1 MSAASQLPNQCA
13 LFRIIQFYKNQT
25 QQPDHL
31 SEIAVLIVKKER
43 KAVYLCQILTQYAT
57 KGALFA

>member
-1 MSAASQLPNQCA
+1 VLLVRSLSDVP

-25 QQPDHL
+25 QQPGRL
-31 SEIAVLIVKKER
+31 SEIAVVFVKKER

-57 KGALFA
+57 KEALFA

>member
-1 MSAASQLPNQCA
+1 MYLAQS

-25 QQPDHL
+25 QEPGRL
-31 SEIAVLIVKKER
+31 SEIAVVFVKKER

-57 KGALFA
+57 KEALFA